1 MSLSTALSIA
11 QSALLN
17 TQRQTTIVSRNLSE
31 SANPDYSRRGTMLST
46 AANGT
51 AIVDIRRSTNDVLF
65 RQNLSALSAWS
76 AQDTLLNG
84 LNTLDIDVFG
94 TDNAN
99 HPSRLIG
106 NLQTALQTYSS
117 SPSNT
122 TVAENVIETAKQLAR
137 ALNSGSDAIQM
148 YRTNVDREIVTTV
161 RDLNTLLADFKAA
174 NDEVVAGTKVNRDVN
189 DALDQ
194 RDALLKKI
202 SELVPVTTIK
212 RDGNDMMLT
221 TTSGITLFE
230 TVPRQVTFTPTA
242 GYAAGA
248 PGNSIYI
255 DGVPLPA
262 GSGSNTTASGKLS
275 ALVQLREDVAGNMQA
290 QLDEVARGLI
300 TAFAETDPA
309 AINPDLAG
317 LFTWPGGPALPAA
330 GTLENGLA
338 RVISINAAYNSSVGG
353 NPQLLRDG
361 GANGAA
367 YVHNASGGA
376 SYSNLL
382 LSYDSKLG
390 TPIAF
395 DSAAGIAG
403 TISVSTYSTESI
415 SWFSALRQ
423 DASRS
428 ADNKT
433 ALMMRTEEAL
443 SNITGV
449 NIDEEM
455 SLLLDLEHSYQ
466 ASAKLVQTVDTMMAA
481 LLAAVR

>member
-17 TQRQTTIVSRNLSE
+17 TQRQTTIVSRNISE

-46 AANGT
+46 AGNG
-51 AIVDIRRSTNDVLF
+51 ASIVDIRRSTSDVLF
-65 RQNLSALSAWS
+65 RQNMAALSAWS
-76 AQDTLLNG
+76 GQETLLNG

-94 TDNAN
+94 ANNTN

-106 NLQTALQTYSS
+106 DLQSALQIYSA

-122 TVAENVIETAKQLAR
+122 SVAENVIETARQLVS
-137 ALNSGSDAIQM
+137 ALNSGSDAIQN
-148 YRTNVDREIVTTV
+148 YRTGVDREIVSTV
-161 RDLNTLLADFKAA
+161 ADLNTLLADFKVA
-174 NDEVVAGTKVNRDVN
+174 NDEVVAGSKLGRDVN

-202 SELVPVTTIK
+202 TEIVPITAIK
-212 RDGNDMMLT
+212 RSDNDIMLT

-230 TVPRQVTFTPTA
+230 TVPRNVTFTPTA

-248 PGNSIYI
+248 AGNSIYV
-255 DGVPLPA
+255 DGVPLAA
-262 GSGSNTTASGKLS
+262 GTGANTSSSGKLT
-275 ALVQLREDVAGNMQA
+275 ALVQLRESVAGGLQA

-300 TAFAETDPA
+300 NAFAETDPT

-338 RVISINAAYNSSVGG
+338 GVISINAAFDSSVGG
-353 NPQLLRDG
+353 NPHLLRDG

-367 YVHNASGGA
+367 YIHNSSGGA
-376 SYSNLL
+376 SYADLL
-382 LSYDSKLG
+382 LSYDTRIG

-395 DSAAGIAG
+395 DPAAGISG
-403 TISVSTYSTESI
+403 TISLSAYSTESA
-415 SWFSALRQ
+415 SWFSALRS
-423 DASRS
+423 DATRASE
-428 ADNKT
+428 NKT
-433 ALMMRTEEAL
+433 ALMMRTSEAL
-443 SNITGV
+443 SNVTGV

-466 ASAKLVQTVDTMMAA
+466 ASAKLVQTVDNMLAA

>member
-17 TQRQTTIVSRNLSE
+17 TQRQTTIVSRNISE

-46 AANGT
+46 AANGAT
-51 AIVDIRRSTNDVLF
+51 IVDIRRSTNEVLF
-65 RQNLSALSAWS
+65 RQNLTALSAWS

-106 NLQTALQTYSS
+106 DLQAALQTYSA

-122 TVAENVIETAKQLAR
+122 SVAENAVETARRLVR
-137 ALNSGSDAIQM
+137 ALNTGSDAIQA
-148 YRTNVDREIVTTV
+148 YRSNIDREIVTTV
-161 RDLNTLLADFKAA
+161 KDLNTLLADFKVA
-174 NDEVVAGTKVNRDVN
+174 NDEVVAGTQVGRDVN
-189 DALDQ
+189 EALDQ
-194 RDALLKKI
+194 RDAILKKI
-202 SELVPVTTIK
+202 TEIVPVSTIR

-221 TTSGITLFE
+221 TTSGITMFE

-248 PGNSIYI
+248 PGNSVYV
-255 DGVPLPA
+255 DGVPLS
-262 GSGSNTTASGKLS
+262 SGTGANTTASGKLS
-275 ALVQLREDVAGNMQA
+275 AMIQLREDVAGGMQA
-290 QLDEVARGLI
+290 QLDEIARGLI
-300 TAFAETDPA
+300 TAFAETDPTA
-309 AINPDLAG
+309 VNPDLAG

-338 RVISINAAYNSSVGG
+338 RVISLNPAYDSTAGG
-353 NPQLLRDG
+353 DPHLLRDG

-367 YVHNASGGA
+367 YVHNTSGGA
-376 SYSNLL
+376 SYTGLL
-382 LSYDSKLG
+382 VSYDDKLG

-395 DSAAGIAG
+395 DAAAGIPG
-403 TISVSTYSTESI
+403 TVSLSDYSTESI

-423 DASRS
+423 DAAR
-428 ADNKT
+428 ATDNKS
-433 ALMMRTEEAL
+433 ALMMRTQEAL
-443 SNITGV
+443 SNLTGV

-466 ASAKLVQTVDTMMAA
+466 ASAKLVQTVDTMMTA